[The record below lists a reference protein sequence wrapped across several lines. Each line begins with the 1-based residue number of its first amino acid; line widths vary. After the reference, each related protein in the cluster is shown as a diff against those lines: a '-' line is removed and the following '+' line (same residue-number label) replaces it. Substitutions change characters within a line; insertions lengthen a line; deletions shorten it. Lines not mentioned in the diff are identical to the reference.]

1 MAQTLIR
8 FSSKDGFS
16 GDPSSQHMRTEGVKQ
31 SGMGTKKDDFRH
43 RIATVL
49 MRFMA
54 TFVVG
59 DGKTFVVGDGK
70 KIGSAI

>member
-1 MAQTLIR
+1 LYGVAQTLIR

-16 GDPSSQHMRTEGVKQ
+16 GDPSSQHMRTDGVKQ

-59 DGKTFVVGDGK
+59 DGK